1 MIRSLSQ
8 PRESVIRNIIRAIGI
23 GTIAVAL
30 LDATD
35 GVVFFGLTLHFNPVQ
50 VLQYIASGAFG
61 RSAFDGGLATAF
73 AGLVIHFGLAAAFTA
88 IFAGAYLAIP
98 AVRQFTVASGLVY
111 GAVVLLFMNLLVL
124 PHSGVP
130 QLPLT
135 TVAVVHGI
143 IGHALFVGLPAALA
157 ARRWLPKGGS

>member
-1 MIRSLSQ
+1 M
-8 PRESVIRNIIRAIGI
+8 RNILRAIGI

-73 AGLVIHFGLAAAFTA
+73 AGLVIHFALAAAFTA

-98 AVRQFTVASGLVY
+98 AVRRF
-111 GAVVLLFMNLLVL
+111 
-124 PHSGVP
+124 
-130 QLPLT
+130 
-135 TVAVVHGI
+135 
-143 IGHALFVGLPAALA
+143 A
-157 ARRWLPKGGS
+157 ARAAWCTVGSFGSS

>member
-1 MIRSLSQ
+1 MRSLTH
-8 PRESVIRNIIRAIGI
+8 PNESTVRDVLRAIGI

-73 AGLVIHFGLAAAFTA
+73 AGLVIHFSLAAAFTA

-98 AVRQFTVASGLVY
+98 LLHRFTVASGLAY
-111 GAVVLLFMNLLVL
+111 GAVVWLFMNLLVL

-135 TVAVVHGI
+135 TLAAAHGI

-157 ARRWLPKGGS
+157 ARRWPPKGDS

>member
-1 MIRSLSQ
+1 M
-8 PRESVIRNIIRAIGI
+8 RNILRAIGI

-73 AGLVIHFGLAAAFTA
+73 AGPLVIHFGLAAAFTA
-88 IFAGAYLAIP
+88 IFAGAYLRFRRSAGSRWR
-98 AVRQFTVASGLVY
+98 AAWCVASS
-111 GAVVLLFMNLLVL
+111 F
-124 PHSGVP
+124 
-130 QLPLT
+130 
-135 TVAVVHGI
+135 
-143 IGHALFVGLPAALA
+143 
-157 ARRWLPKGGS
+157 GSS

>member
-1 MIRSLSQ
+1 MRSLTQ
-8 PRESVIRNIIRAIGI
+8 PNAAVMREVLRAVTI

-35 GVVFFGLTLHFNPVQ
+35 GVVFFGLTLHFNVVQ
-50 VLQYIASGAFG
+50 VLQYIASGALG

-73 AGLVIHFGLAAAFTA
+73 AGLLIHFGLAAVFTA

-98 AVRQFTVASGLVY
+98 TVRRFATASGMAY
-111 GAVVLLFMNLLVL
+111 GALVWLFMNLLVL

-130 QLPLT
+130 QMPLT
-135 TVAVVHGI
+135 TLAVVHGV
-143 IGHALFVGLPAALA
+143 IGHALFVGLPAALT